1 MRNCCKFCIH
11 PSIAHV
17 VAANVFH
24 CSLCAKSYSSKHEFE
39 LHKRRKEHKDK
50 KNPVVAAVAAAA
62 KKIAK
67 AAKQDLSEAK
77 KAERDNQRDRRRQAK
92 TQKFA
97 DQRRRS
103 YERYQRIKA
112 QDSSEPI
119 VPDGTV
125 DDVFDAL
132 VRYYASTNVAM
143 LLDDDPEAIAKNIK
157 RFCYVDLNTKKE
169 LRKLWEEGLMADG
182 QPLYACA
189 SCGIRDFDTNYIE
202 EEIQKLPEYFIFNK
216 KDKIKFAKL
225 QAGVRLMSE
234 HGKLDDHRTDLSP
247 IMFSY
252 LSYNGKRYHLQMAI
266 LLQKMEQKLKM

>member
-1 MRNCCKFCIH
+1 M
-11 PSIAHV
+11 
-17 VAANVFH
+17 
-24 CSLCAKSYSSKHEFE
+24 KSFPSKHEFE
-39 LHKRRKEHKDK
+39 LHKRRKEHTDK
-50 KNPVVAAVAAAA
+50 NDPAVAAVAAAA

-112 QDSSEPI
+112 KDSSEPI

-143 LLDDDPEAIAKNIK
+143 LLDDDPETIAKNIK
-157 RFCYVDLNTKKE
+157 RY
-169 LRKLWEEGLMADG
+169 
-182 QPLYACA
+182 
-189 SCGIRDFDTNYIE
+189 S
-202 EEIQKLPEYFIFNK
+202 
-216 KDKIKFAKL
+216 
-225 QAGVRLMSE
+225 
-234 HGKLDDHRTDLSP
+234 
-247 IMFSY
+247 
-252 LSYNGKRYHLQMAI
+252 
-266 LLQKMEQKLKM
+266 